1 MTTKGSSRKQ
11 IIILIGINNSKR
23 VIVQANNYIT
33 NINRLLKG
41 TKSKISVN
49 YIWSD
54 YKGIVITTNKVV
66 ASSDMNIVEKY
77 MKELNN
83 VDLNDIISL
92 RLLQSKLYLKLL
104 SIPYFLKDTNL
115 SIIPDIIE
123 RVIWINIWDL

>member
-11 IIILIGINNSKR
+11 IIILISINNSER

-41 TKSKISVN
+41 TKFKISVD

-54 YKGIVITTNKVV
+54 YKRIVITTNKVV

-92 RLLQSKLYLKLL
+92 KLLQSKLYLKLL